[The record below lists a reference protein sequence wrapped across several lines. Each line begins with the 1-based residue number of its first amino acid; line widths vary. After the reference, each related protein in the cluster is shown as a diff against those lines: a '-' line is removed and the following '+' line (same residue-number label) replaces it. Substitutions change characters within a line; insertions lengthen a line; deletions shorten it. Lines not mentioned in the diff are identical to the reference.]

1 MLYVNRVCGCRVRTC
16 YSSTC
21 VSEVIVPCADLVLTC
36 WLRVR
41 GSAARRSAQA
51 LLLRSCRARA
61 RVCGLVVAVPAL
73 GRAPTATC
81 SHVPRQLSLGFVFH
95 TVQPTVAQG
104 LHALPEPT
112 MPAATAHRVALR
124 PPSTIPGFSAPWGC
138 VEHLLPEATGF
149 RPLGLALWLEEHIL
163 PRFLRRR
170 LGGGA
175 LERTPRICTGPPGT
189 HGRPR
194 GTPAAA
200 PLPCGLWRHRRQA

>member
-1 MLYVNRVCGCRVRTC
+1 MV
-16 YSSTC
+16 C
-21 VSEVIVPCADLVLTC
+21 VSFSRRFCPRGGFAGS
-36 WLRVR
+36 LRVQVLLMPPA
-41 GSAARRSAQA
+41 GLARRSAQA

-81 SHVPRQLSLGFVFH
+81 SHVPRQLSLRFVFH

-112 MPAATAHRVALR
+112 MPAATAHGVVPR
-124 PPSTIPGFSAPWGC
+124 PQAGPPFTISGFSAPWGC

-163 PRFLRRR
+163 PRFLRWR

-175 LERTPRICTGPPGT
+175 LERTRHVCTGPPRT

-200 PLPCGLWRHRRQA
+200 PLPCGLQRHRRRA

>member
-1 MLYVNRVCGCRVRTC
+1 MRTC

-21 VSEVIVPCADLVLTC
+21 VSEVVVPCADLVLTC

-41 GSAARRSAQA
+41 GSAARHSAQA

-81 SHVPRQLSLGFVFH
+81 SHVPRQLSLRFVFH

-124 PPSTIPGFSAPWGC
+124 PPFTIPGFSAPWGR
-138 VEHLLPEATGF
+138 VEHLFPEATGF
-149 RPLGLALWLEEHIL
+149 RPLGLALRLEEHIL

-175 LERTPRICTGPPGT
+175 LERTRRVCTGPPRT

-200 PLPCGLWRHRRQA
+200 PLPCGLWHHRRQA